1 MTDCSYLLLLCSPIE
16 GCLHCIRV
24 HSLSMIS
31 SPFILNKS
39 FSTFLGP
46 GLLPFS
52 LSCQLGLR
60 WRGRDSPQ
68 QRKRKTFSSLR
79 QSTGHPWAKWMF
91 TPPPTPRLQSEL
103 HTWEWCGAWSC
114 GSGQQVLQVMVIA
127 LWWQSEDLHCGD
139 NSYNHQLV
147 TIAANAEGNGRLPS
161 YIAKTPNKKKE
172 SLGESE
178 YAIARCWSTCQGC
191 KPCRPEA

>member
-1 MTDCSYLLLLCSPIE
+1 MSVSTLFIFQAYHLSHFFPSLADHGVYKEEISLTENEMHMVSVLSAPVTGQYIASQTEQVSPFLSRRELWDLWEAICLEVMGSSKIKKGGIGAVYGKCMHIQNKENYKKIIGILMTDCSYLLLLCSPIE

-79 QSTGHPWAKWMF
+79 
-91 TPPPTPRLQSEL
+91 
-103 HTWEWCGAWSC
+103 
-114 GSGQQVLQVMVIA
+114 
-127 LWWQSEDLHCGD
+127 
-139 NSYNHQLV
+139 
-147 TIAANAEGNGRLPS
+147 
-161 YIAKTPNKKKE
+161 
-172 SLGESE
+172 
-178 YAIARCWSTCQGC
+178 
-191 KPCRPEA
+191 